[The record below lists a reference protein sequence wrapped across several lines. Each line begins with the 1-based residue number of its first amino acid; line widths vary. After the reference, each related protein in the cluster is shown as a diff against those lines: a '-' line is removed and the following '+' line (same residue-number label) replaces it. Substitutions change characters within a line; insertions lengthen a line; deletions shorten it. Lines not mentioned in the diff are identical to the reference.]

1 MTETQTIKCL
11 VQNDLYESPHSDIVL
26 ETMEP
31 GTIIEVEREEI
42 EVSGVIM
49 RVARP
54 RGAVQFDLEWFSILP
69 DEEEPALP
77 NNDLDDDFDTLVLD
91 GVVQLAVSSKTCHVE
106 GVRGVCASGG
116 LFDFGRERVARLLR
130 WGVGGGLWG
139 TQARCR
145 SQAGRKLP
153 CLPQRS
159 SAPGR

>member
-1 MTETQTIKCL
+1 MTETQTLKCR
-11 VQNDLYESPHSDIVL
+11 VQNDLYESPHSEAVL

-49 RVARP
+49 RVVRP

-77 NNDLDDDFDTLVLD
+77 NNDLDEGFETLFSN
-91 GVVQLAVSSKTCHVE
+91 GNVQLAVSGKTCHV
-106 GVRGVCASGG
+106 GGCAVSAP
-116 LFDFGRERVARLLR
+116 FDFGRERVARLLR